1 MTALY
6 LERYLNFG
14 LTGEGAAGQEADHRH
29 RPDRLRP
36 LALQPPPSR
45 ARQARPRRHHGRR
58 RRRLRVS
65 VPSDPGDRQA
75 PDRLPRPQPRL
86 PLARRGA
93 LRLPARRRRAATGC
107 DKTMP
112 ACLMAAATVN
122 IPAISLNVGPML
134 NGWHQGERT
143 GSGTIVWK
151 ARERHAAGDID
162 YQQFIDIVGS
172 SAPSVGHC
180 NTMGTASTMNAL
192 AEALG
197 MSLPGSAAIPA
208 PYRER
213 GQMAYETGRR
223 IVDMV
228 WEDLKPSDIMTREAF
243 ENVIVANAAIGGS
256 TNAPIHINAIAK
268 HIGVPL
274 DLRRLGAHRLR
285 DPAPRQHAAGGR
297 ISRRGVFPRRRP
309 ARGDGR
315 AHRGRQD
322 PRERHHLQ
330 RQDHRREL
338 PRQAHLGPRRDPP
351 LRQAAAGEGGLP
363 QPQGHACSIPRS

>member
-1 MTALY
+1 MLY
-6 LERYLNFG
+6 GY
-14 LTGEGAAGQEADHRH
+14 
-29 RPDRLRP
+29 P
-36 LALQPPPSR
+36 LDGVVL
-45 ARQARPRRHHGRR
+45 
-58 RRRLRVS
+58 L
-65 VPSDPGDRQA
+65 
-75 PDRLPRPQPRL
+75 
-86 PLARRGA
+86 
-93 LRLPARRRRAATGC
+93 TGC

-134 NGWHQGERT
+134 NGWHHGERT

-213 GQMAYETGRR
+213 GQMAYETGLR

-274 DLRRLGAHRLR
+274 DNNDWERIGFEIPLLVNMQPAGEYLGEEYYR
-285 DPAPRQHAAGGR
+285 AGGLPAVHCR
-297 ISRRGVFPRRRP
+297 ADRR
-309 ARGDGR
+309 
-315 AHRGRQD
+315 RQD
-322 PRERHHLQ
+322 PRERADLHGH
-330 RQDHRREL
+330 DHRREL
-338 PRQAHLGPRRDPP
+338 HGQVHLGSRGDPL
-351 LRQAAAGEGGLP
+351 LRQSAEGEGGLP
-363 QPQGHACSIPRS
+363 EPQGHAVRFRDHEDERDQPGIPGALSQQSGRSERLRGAASSCSTVRRIIITASTIRR